1 MEKLYLYD
9 GKIYQWNAL
18 GLQAA
23 ALRIKDLHRALGVS
37 RPALYNYFNGKSV
50 PREDKIPALLQ
61 YAPECLVLLK
71 DIQPKPAPAPASP
84 VVEKAPKLDSDLL
97 KSDDSRKLL
106 DVIGKAQQ
114 ASKNGWV
121 RFSQCYVKANVQAR
135 TAYAILDQLKMLDVV
150 SSKVVATGKKG
161 PAPLEISYKGDPQW
175 LLR

>member
-1 MEKLYLYD
+1 MEKLYLYQS
-9 GKIYQWNAL
+9 KIYQWNPL

-23 ALRIKDLHRALGVS
+23 ALRVKDLHRALGVS

-71 DIQPKPAPAPASP
+71 DIQVKSEPALP

-97 KSDDSRKLL
+97 KSNESRKLL

-114 ASKNGWV
+114 ASRDGWV

-150 SSKVVATGKKG
+150 SSKVVSTGKKG

>member
-1 MEKLYLYD
+1 MEKLYLYQS
-9 GKIYQWNAL
+9 KIYQWNPL

-37 RPALYNYFNGKSV
+37 RPALYNYFNGKSA

-71 DIQPKPAPAPASP
+71 DIQVKSEPALP

-97 KSDDSRKLL
+97 KSNDSRKLL

-114 ASKNGWV
+114 ASRDGWV

>member
-23 ALRIKDLHRALGVS
+23 ALRIKELHRALGVS

-50 PREDKIPALLQ
+50 PREDKIPALLAH
-61 YAPECLVLLK
+61 APECLVLLK
-71 DIQPKPAPAPASP
+71 DIQPKPTAAPP
-84 VVEKAPKLDSDLL
+84 VVEKSPKLDSNLL
-97 KSDDSRKLL
+97 KSDESRKLL
-106 DVIGKAQQ
+106 DVIGRAQQ
-114 ASKNGWV
+114 ASKSGWV
-121 RFSQCYVKANVQAR
+121 RFSQCYVKAGVRAA
-135 TAYAILDQLKMLDVV
+135 TAYAILDQLKMLDVI

>member
-1 MEKLYLYD
+1 MEKLYLYQS
-9 GKIYQWNAL
+9 KIYQWNPL

-71 DIQPKPAPAPASP
+71 DIQPKPTPTPVLP
-84 VVEKAPKLDSDLL
+84 VVEKKPKLDSDLL

-150 SSKVVATGKKG
+150 SSKVVSTGKKALHRWRLAIKETPNG
-161 PAPLEISYKGDPQW
+161 C
-175 LLR
+175 

>member
-1 MEKLYLYD
+1 MEKLYLYQS
-9 GKIYQWNAL
+9 KIYQWNPL

-23 ALRIKDLHRALGVS
+23 ALRVKDLHRALGVS

-50 PREDKIPALLQ
+50 PREDKIPALLAH
-61 YAPECLVLLK
+61 APECLVLLK
-71 DIQPKPAPAPASP
+71 DIQPTPSPALP
-84 VVEKAPKLDSDLL
+84 VAEKSPKLDSDLL
-97 KSDDSRKLL
+97 KSNDSRKLL

-114 ASKNGWV
+114 ASRDGWV

-150 SSKVVATGKKG
+150 SSKVVSTGKKG